1 MRNKRIAFIG
11 VGQMA
16 EALIRG
22 ILNIGLRRPE
32 QIVVADIRP
41 ERLQEVSRTF
51 DVVAAESNAEAV
63 QVGEIV
69 IVAVKPQDIADAL
82 DSIAPVVEERH
93 LLISIAAGV
102 TLETIEASFKHGVPC
117 VRAMPNTPALVGAG
131 ACALAGGTWATEED
145 LREVT
150 VIFEAV
156 GSVVRV
162 PERLLD
168 AVTGLSGSGPAY
180 VFTVIEALADAGVR
194 QGLPRAEA
202 LLLAAQTVY
211 GTAKLVLESGEHP
224 AVLRDSVASPGGTTV
239 AGLAALEARG
249 LRAAFMEAVE
259 AATRRAEELG
269 RG

>member
-1 MRNKRIAFIG
+1 
-11 VGQMA
+11 MA

-22 ILNIGLRRPE
+22 ILNMGLRRPE
-32 QIVVADIRP
+32 QIVAADIRP
-41 ERLQEVSRTF
+41 ERLEKLARTF
-51 DVVAAESNAEAV
+51 DVIAAESNAEAA

-69 IVAVKPQDIADAL
+69 VVAVKPQDIGDAL
-82 DSIAPVVEERH
+82 ASIAPVVEEHH
-93 LLISIAAGV
+93 LIISIAAGV
-102 TLETIEASFKHGVPC
+102 TLETIETSFKHGVPC

-145 LREVT
+145 MREVT
-150 VIFEAV
+150 VLFEAV

-180 VFTVIEALADAGVR
+180 IFTVIEALADAGVR

-202 LLLAAQTVY
+202 HLLAAQTVY
-211 GTAKLVLESGEHP
+211 GTAKLALEAGEHP
-224 AVLRDSVASPGGTTV
+224 AVLRDHVASPGGTTV